1 MYRITLCLAGASSRS
16 RQAPGPGKTAQGLL
30 PLWQPAITTVLTMNA
45 LLDVLILTANGLLV
59 ILYWLWD
66 HLPVVLAWPLA
77 AAVVVLLDADVSRR
91 AGHRSR
97 RYGRGR
103 AQRESLTAY
112 LGTPLLALLW
122 TVVGLAA
129 PAPIP
134 LIGLGMWACLLLVP
148 LTIPLERGHLL
159 SRLKWMLAVYAA
171 AVLGFLLLLRSQL
184 SPAALA
190 AWSRNLG
197 QPGGGELLEA
207 AVVSSVVPYAALMLW
222 VVGPLMYFGYVAQ
235 RFAVHAKTRV
245 SPWATAEERIR
256 RLRGRGE

>member
-1 MYRITLCLAGASSRS
+1 MSS
-16 RQAPGPGKTAQGLL
+16 
-30 PLWQPAITTVLTMNA
+30 
-45 LLDVLILTANGLLV
+45 LLDVLVLTINGLLV
-59 ILYWLWD
+59 VLYWLWS
-66 HLPVVLAWPLA
+66 HLPVVLIWPLA
-77 AAVVVLLDADVSRR
+77 AGVGSLLDTDVSRR

-103 AQRESLTAY
+103 AQRESPTAY

-122 TVVGLAA
+122 TVVGLLA
-129 PAPIP
+129 PPPIP
-134 LIGLGMWACLLLVP
+134 LIGLGMWACLLVVP
-148 LTIPLERGHLL
+148 LTIPIEREQLL

-171 AVLGFLLLLRSQL
+171 AVGGFLLLLKSQL

-190 AWSRNLG
+190 AWSRSLG
-197 QPGGGELLEA
+197 RPGGGEVLEA

-245 SPWATAEERIR
+245 SPWATVEERIR
-256 RLRGRGE
+256 RLRGRGEVD

>member
-1 MYRITLCLAGASSRS
+1 M
-16 RQAPGPGKTAQGLL
+16 QGLL
-30 PLWQPAITTVLTMNA
+30 DLS
-45 LLDVLILTANGLLV
+45 ILTVNGFLA
-59 ILYWLWD
+59 ILYWLWS
-66 HLPVVLAWPLA
+66 HLPVALTWPLA
-77 AAVVVLLDADVSRR
+77 AGVVVLLDGDVSRR
-91 AGHRSR
+91 AGHRPR

-103 AQRESLTAY
+103 VQRESLTAY

-122 TVVGLAA
+122 TAVGLAA
-129 PAPIP
+129 PPPIP

-148 LTIPLERGHLL
+148 LTIPLEREHLL
-159 SRLKWMLAVYAA
+159 SRLKWMLATYAA
-171 AVLGFLLLLRSQL
+171 AVGAFLLLLKVQL

-190 AWSRNLG
+190 AWSRQLG
-197 QPGGGELLEA
+197 RPGAGEGLEA

-256 RLRGRGE
+256 ALRGRGEVE

>member
-1 MYRITLCLAGASSRS
+1 M
-16 RQAPGPGKTAQGLL
+16 QGLL
-30 PLWQPAITTVLTMNA
+30 DLS
-45 LLDVLILTANGLLV
+45 ILTVNGFLA
-59 ILYWLWD
+59 ILYWLWS
-66 HLPVVLAWPLA
+66 HLPVALTWPLA
-77 AAVVVLLDADVSRR
+77 AGVVVLLDGDVSRR
-91 AGHRSR
+91 AGHRPR
-97 RYGRGR
+97 RYGRGK

-122 TVVGLAA
+122 TAVGLAA
-129 PAPIP
+129 PPPIP

-148 LTIPLERGHLL
+148 LTIPLEREHLL
-159 SRLKWMLAVYAA
+159 SRLKWMLATYAA
-171 AVLGFLLLLRSQL
+171 AVGAFLLLLKVQL

-190 AWSRNLG
+190 AWSRQLG
-197 QPGGGELLEA
+197 RPGAGEGLEA

-256 RLRGRGE
+256 ALRSRGEVE